1 MSPHLI
7 LMYNRPGADLCG
19 HVLYL
24 MTSITFLK
32 LLEQEGLLFSSRI
45 ADPEVSQHPMAQL
58 VWFKK
63 VSWAKDES
71 LLENLESQRWNHPA
85 EELKEERCL
94 RVESALCAGCTQK
107 TAECGGD
114 LTKGCVCEA
123 ESGRCPDLCL
133 ILDLCFSIL
142 ASLGIT

>member
-45 ADPEVSQHPMAQL
+45 ADPEIGQHPTAQL
-58 VWFKK
+58 VWFKNA
-63 VSWAKDES
+63 SWARYES
-71 LLENLESQRWNHPA
+71 LLENLESQRWSQPA
-85 EELKEERCL
+85 EEVKEERCL
-94 RVESALCAGCTQK
+94 RAESAPRPESCAGRTQREQNVEE
-107 TAECGGD
+107 TSQRAACVRLDQGD
-114 LTKGCVCEA
+114 AQICV
-123 ESGRCPDLCL
+123 
-133 ILDLCFSIL
+133 
-142 ASLGIT
+142 